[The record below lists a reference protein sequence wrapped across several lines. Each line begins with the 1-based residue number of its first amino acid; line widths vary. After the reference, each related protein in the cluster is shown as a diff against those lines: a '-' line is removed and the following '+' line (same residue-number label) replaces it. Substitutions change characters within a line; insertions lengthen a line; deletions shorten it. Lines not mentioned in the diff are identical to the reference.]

1 MKTSLISAALA
12 QHSPEFD
19 FQPFGTVLQPAI
31 REIVSASGLDTVR
44 KGTILTPFVTIWL
57 VLVLTMRR
65 DLNYRNA
72 LNWMMSGLRWLQ
84 GCLPV
89 AANLVSEG
97 AITHARVKMGVDV
110 FRQVFSTMRTRFA
123 PIQADFYDRVT
134 AVFDGT
140 TGTTPDT
147 TSNRT
152 QWGKPGA
159 RQGTVAF
166 PQVRIMSL
174 LVVSV
179 REIWDVAYAP
189 YRGKRTGE
197 RALMVTILQRLGGLV
212 FLLLLDAGLYSF
224 QMLRTLRQGGHDFII
239 KAPNTFT
246 LPVLK
251 RLPDGSFLTHITGK
265 IEDLSRPRTATGR
278 RHWKTETLEVR
289 AIRVQIA
296 GYRPF
301 FLLTS
306 LVDPAIPA
314 REIVRQYHARWDI
327 EMAYDELKT
336 HQCATLRGQ
345 SPTTFRSK
353 RADLVAQEL
362 YAMLIMYN
370 AIRHLMAEAATE
382 HAVDPRT
389 LSFLEAFHLMIDA
402 APILTA
408 QSEGRQAV
416 AFTHMLANIADA
428 TIDRPRRHR
437 VNSRVVKVKSSKF
450 ARKKGTDCS
459 QQLNVEE
466 DVKIL
471 EYQEGKA

>member
-1 MKTSLISAALA
+1 MKTSPISAALA
-12 QHSPEFD
+12 QHCPEFE
-19 FQPFGTVLQPAI
+19 FQPFGPLLQPAI
-31 REIVSASGLDTVR
+31 REALSSSGLDTVR

-65 DLNYRNA
+65 DVNCRKA
-72 LNWMMSGLRWLQ
+72 LNWMLSGLRWLQ

-89 AANLVSEG
+89 SANLVSDG
-97 AITHARVKMGVDV
+97 AVTPARVRLGVDV
-110 FRQVFSTMRTRFA
+110 FRQVFSSMRTHFA
-123 PIQADFYDRVT
+123 PIRADCYERVT

-159 RQGTVAF
+159 RQGTAAF
-166 PQVRIMSL
+166 PQLRLMSL

-197 RALMVTILQRLGGLV
+197 RALMLTILQRLGGLV

-224 QMLRTLRQGGHDFII
+224 QMLRTLRQGGHDVII

-251 RLPDGSFLTHITGK
+251 RLPDGSFLTRITGK
-265 IEDLSRPRTATGR
+265 IEDLSRPRSATGR
-278 RHWKTETLEVR
+278 RHWKTETLDVR
-289 AIRVQIA
+289 AIRVQIG

-306 LVDPAIPA
+306 LMDPTIPA
-314 REIVRQYHARWDI
+314 REIVRHYHVRWDS

-353 RADLVAQEL
+353 RADLVEQEL
-362 YAMLIMYN
+362 SAMLLMYN
-370 AIRHLMAEAATE
+370 ALRHLMACA
-382 HAVDPRT
+382 
-389 LSFLEAFHLMIDA
+389 
-402 APILTA
+402 
-408 QSEGRQAV
+408 
-416 AFTHMLANIADA
+416 
-428 TIDRPRRHR
+428 
-437 VNSRVVKVKSSKF
+437 SS
-450 ARKKGTDCS
+450 
-459 QQLNVEE
+459 
-466 DVKIL
+466 
-471 EYQEGKA
+471 

>member
-1 MKTSLISAALA
+1 MKTSRISAALA
-12 QHSPEFD
+12 QHCPEFD
-19 FQPFGTVLQPAI
+19 FQPFGTLLQPMI
-31 REIVSASGLDTVR
+31 REIVSAGGLDNVR

-65 DLNYRNA
+65 DLNCRKA

-97 AITHARVKMGVDV
+97 AVTHARVKIGVDV
-110 FRQVFSTMRTRFA
+110 FRQLFSAMRTRFA
-123 PIQADFYDRVT
+123 PIRADFYERVT

-147 TSNRT
+147 KSNNAR
-152 QWGKPGA
+152 WGKPGA
-159 RQGTVAF
+159 RQGTAAF

-174 LVVSV
+174 LVLSV

-189 YRGKRTGE
+189 YRGKQTGE
-197 RALMVTILQRLGGLV
+197 RALMLTILDRLGGLV

-251 RLPDGSFLTHITGK
+251 RLPDGSFLTQITGK
-265 IEDLSRPRTATGR
+265 IEDLSKPVTATGR
-278 RHWKTETLEVR
+278 RHWKTETLMVR
-289 AIRVQIA
+289 AISVQIA

-306 LVDPAIPA
+306 LVDPTIPA
-314 REIVRQYHARWDI
+314 RDIIRHYHARWDI

-353 RADLVAQEL
+353 RADLVEQEL
-362 YAMLIMYN
+362 YAMMIMYN

-382 HAVDPRT
+382 HGVDPRT

-416 AFTHMLANIADA
+416 ARVHLLANIADA

-437 VNSRVVKVKSSKF
+437 INSRVVKVKSSKF
-450 ARKKGTDCS
+450 ARKKASDCS
-459 QQLNVEE
+459 QQLNVED

-471 EYQEGKA
+471 EYQEEKA